1 MVKAKATLDYNGRC
15 LANCKQTPVCGINGI
30 SYKSECEAWSGKYL
44 NDTRN
49 FPRSPPNYHLMR
61 IADFSWT
68 DYDGS
73 CREIGLLTDT
83 LGPRCAS
90 IKCSSID
97 HCHEG
102 AIIPP
107 GACCPVCGGAMRIIY
122 SRKQIDRAL
131 FVLKG
136 KNLELLTLRGILR
149 ALETLIRVSHC
160 RLSGFLTIESD
171 IFVLVHTAGDHVSS
185 IQHEACVREAEK
197 IATLI
202 DTQSHR
208 ITSDLSLSS
217 LTVANVE
224 RMHDYELQISCSQ
237 RKQQTTSIVI
247 VASLIVPFLL

>member
-1 MVKAKATLDYNGRC
+1 MADY
-15 LANCKQTPVCGINGI
+15 
-30 SYKSECEAWSGKYL
+30 E
-44 NDTRN
+44 
-49 FPRSPPNYHLMR
+49 
-61 IADFSWT
+61 
-68 DYDGS
+68 GS

-90 IKCSSID
+90 VKCTNTE

-136 KNLELLTLRGILR
+136 KNLELLTLKGILR
-149 ALETLIRVSHC
+149 SLETLIRVSHC

-171 IFVLVHTAGDHVSS
+171 IFVLVHTTGARVLA

-224 RMHDYELQISCSQ
+224 RMHDYELQVDNGQ
-237 RKQQTTSIVI
+237 RVHQTLLIVI
-247 VASLIVPFLL
+247 IGVLTVTFLL

>member
-1 MVKAKATLDYNGRC
+1 MVAPQIAIDF
-15 LANCKQTPVCGINGI
+15 V
-30 SYKSECEAWSGKYL
+30 
-44 NDTRN
+44 
-49 FPRSPPNYHLMR
+49 
-61 IADFSWT
+61 ADFSLA
-68 DYDGS
+68 DYEGS

-83 LGPRCAS
+83 LGPRCTNV
-90 IKCSSID
+90 KCSSIE
-97 HCHEG
+97 HCPEG

-107 GACCPVCGGAMRIIY
+107 GACCPVCGGAIRIIY
-122 SRKQIDRAL
+122 SRKQVDRAL
-131 FVLKG
+131 FILKG

-171 IFVLVHTAGDHVSS
+171 IFVLVHTPDDHVSS

-224 RMHDYELQISCSQ
+224 RMHDYELQVSDGQ
-237 RKQQTTSIVI
+237 RIRQTIFTVTI
-247 VASLIVPFLL
+247 ATLLGTVPFIF

>member
-1 MVKAKATLDYNGRC
+1 MQSLTFD
-15 LANCKQTPVCGINGI
+15 
-30 SYKSECEAWSGKYL
+30 S
-44 NDTRN
+44 
-49 FPRSPPNYHLMR
+49 
-61 IADFSWT
+61 IADFSVA

-90 IKCSSID
+90 VKCTSID

-107 GACCPVCGGAMRIIY
+107 GACCPVCGGAMRLIY

-136 KNLELLTLRGILR
+136 KNLELLTLKGILR
-149 ALETLIRVSHC
+149 ALELLIRVSHC
-160 RLSGFLTIESD
+160 RLSGFLTIEAD
-171 IFVLVHTAGDHVSS
+171 IFVLVHTTGDRISP

-224 RMHDYELQISCSQ
+224 RMHDYELQSSGG
-237 RKQQTTSIVI
+237 RRMHQTTFIVTI
-247 VASLIVPFLL
+247 VLFFVSFLT

>member
-1 MVKAKATLDYNGRC
+1 
-15 LANCKQTPVCGINGI
+15 
-30 SYKSECEAWSGKYL
+30 
-44 NDTRN
+44 
-49 FPRSPPNYHLMR
+49 
-61 IADFSWT
+61 
-68 DYDGS
+68 
-73 CREIGLLTDT
+73 
-83 LGPRCAS
+83 
-90 IKCSSID
+90 
-97 HCHEG
+97 
-102 AIIPP
+102 
-107 GACCPVCGGAMRIIY
+107 MRIIY

-136 KNLELLTLRGILR
+136 KNLEMLTLRGILR

-171 IFVLVHTAGDHVSS
+171 IFVLVHTTGDRISP

-224 RMHDYELQISCSQ
+224 RMHDYELQVNQGQCI
-237 RKQQTTSIVI
+237 QQTTFIMT
-247 VASLIVPFLL
+247 AALLIVTFLFIL